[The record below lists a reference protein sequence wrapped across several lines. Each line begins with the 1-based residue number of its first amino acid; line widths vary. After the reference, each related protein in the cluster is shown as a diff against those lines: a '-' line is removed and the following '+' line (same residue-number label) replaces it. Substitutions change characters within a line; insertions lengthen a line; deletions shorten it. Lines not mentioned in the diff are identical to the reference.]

1 MHRGYHTSLRKCY
14 NLKVTTDLKGITTLG
29 IGGPAKKILIIK
41 SESELIQVVSNSISK
56 KEVLLFFGS
65 GSNLLIA
72 DEGVDT
78 TVLKNEITGITQ
90 NENTLQVKSGT
101 ILQDLVDYANEHS
114 LAGLE
119 HLAGIPGT
127 VGGAIYGNA
136 GAYGQSISDHLDT
149 VRWFTRMTEEE
160 KISSKE
166 ECLFGYRDSLFKHHK
181 SNAYFYSDDFILE
194 AQLTLSPGNTEELKN
209 TSLEIIKKREE
220 KYPPGIKCPGSFFK
234 NIVAS
239 NLSPEILKNIPP
251 EKIVYGKI
259 PAGTLLEMV
268 GAKGDSQGDI
278 EIATYHANLFIN
290 KGQGTAKDFWELAK
304 KYSDKVFEK
313 FGIRLEVEVQLI
325 NLPILS

>member
-1 MHRGYHTSLRKCY
+1 MSL
-14 NLKVTTDLKGITTLG
+14 DLKELTTLG
-29 IGGPAKKILIIK
+29 IGGPAKKIVVVK
-41 SESELIQVVSNSISK
+41 TETELIKTVTDAVSK

-78 TVLKNEITGITQ
+78 TVIKNEITGITP
-90 NENTLQVKSGT
+90 NGNSLLVKSGT
-101 ILQDLVDYANEHS
+101 LLQDLVDYANDHS

-127 VGGAIYGNA
+127 VGGAVYGNA
-136 GAYGQSISDHLDT
+136 GAYGQSISDHLNT
-149 VRWFTRMTEEE
+149 VRWFTRMSLEE
-160 KISSKE
+160 KTSTKA

-194 AQLTLSPGNTEELKN
+194 TEFTLTPGNSDQLKQK
-209 TSLEIIKKREE
+209 SAEIISKREE

-234 NIVAS
+234 NIVAES
-239 NLSPEILKNIPP
+239 LTPEILSKIPP

-278 EIATYHANLFIN
+278 EIADYHANLFIN

-304 KYSDKVFEK
+304 KYADKIHEQ
-313 FGIRLEVEVQLI
+313 FGIRLEPEVQLI
-325 NLPILS
+325 NLPILY